1 MKYNKACN
9 ILNLIHPFSNKEL
22 KQNYYIKALEYHP
35 DKNQQVN
42 ATEKFQEISEA
53 YNYLNEYKD
62 YLDFTDIS
70 SNSPSREKYSY
81 FNILENFIGG
91 ITDKNIDVAQFI
103 SILNSKYSEIS
114 IQILKQLPKN
124 TLLTLHKFIDQYSDI
139 LHINSDIIDAIN
151 KLVTDS
157 IKNDTIIIIKPT
169 VENLLND
176 DVYIVSFKDEKYYIP
191 YWHHELVYDLSDTAL
206 IIRCEPTIPD
216 YMDLDQYNNLSIN
229 ISMQIHS
236 IMNKDS
242 ITLNILDRKY
252 IIPVNELY
260 IKKHQRYALTDGISR
275 IDMRDIYNINNRAN
289 IYINITFT
297 DL

>member
-1 MKYNKACN
+1 MNYNDACN
-9 ILNLIHPFSNKEL
+9 ILNLMHPFSNKEL

-35 DKNQQVN
+35 DKNQQIN

-70 SNSPSREKYSY
+70 SNSTSREKYSY

-91 ITDKNIDVAQFI
+91 ITDKNIDVTQFI
-103 SILNSKYSEIS
+103 SILNSKYSDIS

-206 IIRCEPTIPD
+206 IIRCEPTLPD
-216 YMDLDQYNNLSIN
+216 FMELDQYNNLSIN

-236 IMNKDS
+236 IMNEDS

-260 IKKHQRYALTDGISR
+260 IKNHQRYALTGGISR
-275 IDMRDIYNINNRAN
+275 IDMRNIYNINNRAN

>member
-1 MKYNKACN
+1 MNYNDACN
-9 ILNLIHPFSNKEL
+9 ILNLMHPFSNKEL

-35 DKNQQVN
+35 DKNQQIN

-70 SNSPSREKYSY
+70 SNSTSREKYSY

-206 IIRCEPTIPD
+206 IIRCEPTLPD
-216 YMDLDQYNNLSIN
+216 FMELDQYNNLSIN

-236 IMNKDS
+236 IMNEDS

-260 IKKHQRYALTDGISR
+260 IKNHQRYALTGGISR

>member
-1 MKYNKACN
+1 MNYNDACN
-9 ILNLIHPFSNKEL
+9 ILNLMHPFSNKEL

-35 DKNQQVN
+35 DKNQQIN

-70 SNSPSREKYSY
+70 SNSTSREKYSY

-91 ITDKNIDVAQFI
+91 ITDKNIDVTQFI
-103 SILNSKYSEIS
+103 SILNSKYSDIS

-206 IIRCEPTIPD
+206 IIRCEPTLPD
-216 YMDLDQYNNLSIN
+216 FMELDQYNNLSIN

-236 IMNKDS
+236 IMNEDS

-260 IKKHQRYALTDGISR
+260 IKNHQRYALTGGISR